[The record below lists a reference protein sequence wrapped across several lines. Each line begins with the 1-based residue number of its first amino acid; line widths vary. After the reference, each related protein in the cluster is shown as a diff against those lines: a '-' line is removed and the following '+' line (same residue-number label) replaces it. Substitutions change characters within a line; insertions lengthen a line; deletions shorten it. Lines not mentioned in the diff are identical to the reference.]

1 MNINRDLKLSFYCNK
16 LSISRYFFSLAFY
29 FSCGGGGGG
38 GEERKRN
45 NGRGGLNSLLVAF
58 TYIDS

>member
-38 GEERKRN
+38 GGGGEWEERNRN
-45 NGRGGLNSLLVAF
+45 NGK
-58 TYIDS
+58 

>member
-29 FSCGGGGGG
+29 FSWGGGGGG
-38 GEERKRN
+38 GGGS
-45 NGRGGLNSLLVAF
+45 GRREIETMASE
-58 TYIDS
+58 D

>member
-29 FSCGGGGGG
+29 FSWGGGGS
-38 GEERKRN
+38 
-45 NGRGGLNSLLVAF
+45 GRREIETMASE
-58 TYIDS
+58 D

>member
-29 FSCGGGGGG
+29 FSWGGGGG
-38 GEERKRN
+38 
-45 NGRGGLNSLLVAF
+45 RGWREIETMASE
-58 TYIDS
+58 D